1 MDDLQVPR
9 LVLIVALEVLLG
21 LSRVGALLE
30 DTAGGDNI
38 TGLAIGCNWSFYF
51 FHNVNLFIIL
61 FIR

>member
-21 LSRVGALLE
+21 LDRVGALGE
-30 DTAGGDNI
+30 GTAGRDNI
-38 TGLAIGCNWSFYF
+38 MGLAIGCNWSFYF
-51 FHNVNLFIIL
+51 FHNENLFIIL